1 MSNEEYLDMYI
12 SESQE
17 YLNALDQSLLELEQ
31 NPEDYDIINEIF
43 RYAHTIKGM
52 SATMGFERVADL
64 SHKME
69 NLLDN
74 VRQGKIKATS
84 ELIDILLEALDKL
97 KEMIDVIAQKGGEE
111 GDISDI
117 ISKLENFGKSKN
129 SKKTKKTK
137 KRKKKKVKSKEKK
150 PSINNLK
157 IRVKLSEDCALKSVR
172 AFMVIKSLGEI
183 AKIIDSTPSLQDIE
197 DGRFDKSFELVVST
211 SQSPEKIKEI
221 INKISEVKQVEIENV
236 EREGKDIKEEKRQT
250 IHTPSN
256 FLKNIQTV
264 RVSIDKLDSLMN
276 LVGELVIG
284 KSRLFQISGKYD
296 IEELKEA
303 LSNINRLTTNLQDI
317 VTQMRMV
324 EVGFVFN
331 RFPRMVRD
339 LAKKEGKKVN
349 FIVEGKEIELDRTV
363 LDEIGDPLVHLLRN
377 SIDHGIENPEERKKA
392 GKSEIGTIKLIAKRE
407 KNHVKIIVEDDGRGI
422 DPKKIKEKAIEKG
435 IITEEEASKISYEDA
450 VNLIF
455 APGLSTAEKVTDVSG
470 RGVGMDVVKSK
481 ITALGGA
488 VEIKS
493 KLGEGTRVTLT
504 LPLTLAIIQ
513 ALLIKV
519 RQEIY
524 AIPLSNVLEILNVKR
539 EEIKTV
545 KGNKVINLRGRIL
558 PIIEL
563 DKLLG
568 ISENGHRDKFPVVV
582 VDKENQAIGLGVDG
596 LIGQQEIV
604 IKTFDNILKGT
615 KGFAGATILGNGKVV
630 LILDI
635 ASLL

>member
-1 MSNEEYLDMYI
+1 VSNEEYLDIYI
-12 SESQE
+12 SESRE
-17 YLNALDQSLLELEQ
+17 YLSALDQSLLELEQ
-31 NPEDYDIINEIF
+31 NPENYEVLNEVF
-43 RYAHTIKGM
+43 RYAHTLKGM
-52 SATMGFERVADL
+52 SATMGFGKVAEL

-69 NLLDN
+69 NLLDK
-74 VRQGKIKATS
+74 VRRGEIHVS
-84 ELIDILLEALDKL
+84 SDLIDVLLEALDKL
-97 KEMIDVIAQKGGEE
+97 REMVNKIAEE
-111 GDISDI
+111 GKEEGEISDI
-117 ISKLENFGKSKN
+117 ISKLESFGEDGEDESKN
-129 SKKTKKTK
+129 KKDEEKKE
-137 KRKKKKVKSKEKK
+137 VKSKET
-150 PSINNLK
+150 SRLK
-157 IRVKLSEDCALKSVR
+157 IRVELSEDCALKSVR
-172 AFMVIKSLGEI
+172 AFMVIKSLDEI
-183 AKIIDSTPSLQDIE
+183 AEIIDSSPPLQDIE
-197 DGRFDKSFELVVST
+197 DGRFEKSFELVVST
-211 SQSPEKIKEI
+211 SETPQKIKEVI
-221 INKISEVKQVEIENV
+221 EKIGEVKKVEISETTAKSE
-236 EREGKDIKEEKRQT
+236 KEEKK
-250 IHTPSN
+250 PSIVST
-256 FLKNIQTV
+256 KNVLRNVQTV

-284 KSRLFQISGKYD
+284 KSRLFQIGSKYD
-296 IEELKEA
+296 IEELREA

-324 EVGFVFN
+324 EVGFIFN

-349 FIVEGKEIELDRTV
+349 FIIEGKDIELDRTV

-377 SIDHGIENPEERKKA
+377 SIDHGIETPEERIKA
-392 GKSEIGTIKLIAKRE
+392 GKSEVGTLKLIAKRE

-422 DPKKIKEKAIEKG
+422 DPDKIRKKAVEKG
-435 IITEEEASKISYEDA
+435 IITEEEANKISDEEA
-450 VNLIF
+450 LSLIF

-481 ITALGGA
+481 ITSLGGV

-493 KLGEGTRVTLT
+493 KVREGTRVTLT

-539 EEIKTV
+539 GEIKTV
-545 KGNKVINLRGRIL
+545 KGNKVINLRGKIL

-563 DKLLG
+563 DRLLG
-568 ISENGHRDKFPVVV
+568 ISENGNKEKYPVVV
-582 VDKENQAIGLGVDG
+582 VDKENQPIGLGVDG

-604 IKTFDNILKGT
+604 IKTFDNILKGV
-615 KGFAGATILGNGKVV
+615 KGFAGATILGDGRVV

>member
-1 MSNEEYLDMYI
+1 MSNEEYLDIYI
-12 SESQE
+12 SESRE
-17 YLNALDQSLLELEQ
+17 YLSALDQSLLELEQ
-31 NPEDYDIINEIF
+31 NPENYEVLNEVF
-43 RYAHTIKGM
+43 RYAHTLKGM
-52 SATMGFERVADL
+52 SATMGFGKVAEL

-69 NLLDN
+69 NLLDK
-74 VRQGKIKATS
+74 VRRGEIHVS
-84 ELIDILLEALDKL
+84 SDLIDVLLEALDKL
-97 KEMIDVIAQKGGEE
+97 REMVNKIAEE
-111 GDISDI
+111 GKEEGEISDI
-117 ISKLENFGKSKN
+117 ISKLESFGEDGEDESKN
-129 SKKTKKTK
+129 KKDEEKKE
-137 KRKKKKVKSKEKK
+137 VKSKET
-150 PSINNLK
+150 SRLK
-157 IRVKLSEDCALKSVR
+157 IRVELSEDCALKSVR
-172 AFMVIKSLGEI
+172 AFMVIKSLDEI
-183 AKIIDSTPSLQDIE
+183 AEIIDSSPSLQDIE
-197 DGRFDKSFELVVST
+197 DGRFEKSFELVVST
-211 SQSPEKIKEI
+211 SETPQKIKEVI
-221 INKISEVKQVEIENV
+221 EKIGEVKKVEVSETTAKS
-236 EREGKDIKEEKRQT
+236 EKEEKK
-250 IHTPSN
+250 PSIVST
-256 FLKNIQTV
+256 KNVLRNVQTV

-284 KSRLFQISGKYD
+284 KSRLFQIGSKYD
-296 IEELKEA
+296 IEELREA

-324 EVGFVFN
+324 EVGFIFN

-349 FIVEGKEIELDRTV
+349 FIIEGKDIELDRTV

-377 SIDHGIENPEERKKA
+377 SIDHGIETPEERIKA
-392 GKSEIGTIKLIAKRE
+392 GKSEVGTLKLIAKRE

-422 DPKKIKEKAIEKG
+422 DPDKIRKKAVEKG
-435 IITEEEASKISYEDA
+435 IITEEEANKISDEEA
-450 VNLIF
+450 LSLIF

-481 ITALGGA
+481 ISSLGGV

-493 KLGEGTRVTLT
+493 KVREGTRVTLT

-539 EEIKTV
+539 GEIKTV
-545 KGNKVINLRGRIL
+545 KGNKVINLRGKIL

-563 DKLLG
+563 DRLLG
-568 ISENGHRDKFPVVV
+568 ISENGNKEKYPVVV
-582 VDKENQAIGLGVDG
+582 VDKENQPIGLGVDG

-604 IKTFDNILKGT
+604 IKTFDNILKGV
-615 KGFAGATILGNGKVV
+615 KGFAGATILGDGRVV

>member
-1 MSNEEYLDMYI
+1 MSNEEYLDIYI
-12 SESQE
+12 SESRE
-17 YLNALDQSLLELEQ
+17 YLSALDQSLLELEQ
-31 NPEDYDIINEIF
+31 NPENYEVLNEVF
-43 RYAHTIKGM
+43 RYAHTLKGM
-52 SATMGFERVADL
+52 SSTMGFGKVAEL

-69 NLLDN
+69 NLLDK
-74 VRQGKIKATS
+74 VRQGEIHVS
-84 ELIDILLEALDKL
+84 NDLIDVLLEALDKL
-97 KEMIDVIAQKGGEE
+97 REMVNKIAEE
-111 GDISDI
+111 GKEEGEISDI
-117 ISKLENFGKSKN
+117 ISKLESFGEDGEDESKN
-129 SKKTKKTK
+129 KKDKEKKE
-137 KRKKKKVKSKEKK
+137 VKSKET
-150 PSINNLK
+150 SGLK
-157 IRVKLSEDCALKSVR
+157 IRVELSEDCALKSVR
-172 AFMVIKSLGEI
+172 AFMVIKSLDEI
-183 AKIIDSTPSLQDIE
+183 AEIIDSSPPLQDIE
-197 DGRFDKSFELVVST
+197 DGRFEKSFELVVYT
-211 SQSPEKIKEI
+211 SETPQKIKEVI
-221 INKISEVKQVEIENV
+221 EKIGEVKKVEISETTAKSE
-236 EREGKDIKEEKRQT
+236 KEEKK
-250 IHTPSN
+250 PSIAST
-256 FLKNIQTV
+256 KNVLRNVQTV

-284 KSRLFQISGKYD
+284 KSRLFQIGSKYD
-296 IEELKEA
+296 IEELREA

-324 EVGFVFN
+324 EVGFIFN

-349 FIVEGKEIELDRTV
+349 FIIEGKDIELDRTV

-377 SIDHGIENPEERKKA
+377 SIDHGIETPEERIKA
-392 GKSEIGTIKLIAKRE
+392 GKSEVGTLKLIAKRE

-422 DPKKIKEKAIEKG
+422 DPDKIRKKAVEKG
-435 IITEEEASKISYEDA
+435 IITEEEANKISDEEA
-450 VNLIF
+450 LSLIF

-481 ITALGGA
+481 ITSLGGV

-493 KLGEGTRVTLT
+493 KVREGTRVTLT

-545 KGNKVINLRGRIL
+545 KGNKVINLRGKIL

-563 DKLLG
+563 DRLLG
-568 ISENGHRDKFPVVV
+568 ISENGNKEKYPVVV
-582 VDKENQAIGLGVDG
+582 IDKENQPIGLGVDG

-604 IKTFDNILKGT
+604 IKTFDNILKGV
-615 KGFAGATILGNGKVV
+615 KGFAGATILGDGRVV

>member
-1 MSNEEYLDMYI
+1 MSNEEYLDIYI
-12 SESQE
+12 SESRE
-17 YLNALDQSLLELEQ
+17 YLSALDQSLLELEQ
-31 NPEDYDIINEIF
+31 NPENYEVLNEVF
-43 RYAHTIKGM
+43 RYAHTLKGM
-52 SATMGFERVADL
+52 SATMGFGKVAEL

-69 NLLDN
+69 NLLDK
-74 VRQGKIKATS
+74 VRRGEIHVS
-84 ELIDILLEALDKL
+84 SDLIDVLLEALDKL
-97 KEMIDVIAQKGGEE
+97 REMVNKIAEE
-111 GDISDI
+111 GKEEGEISDI
-117 ISKLENFGKSKN
+117 ISKLESFGEDGEDESKN
-129 SKKTKKTK
+129 KKDEEKKE
-137 KRKKKKVKSKEKK
+137 VKSKET
-150 PSINNLK
+150 SRLK
-157 IRVKLSEDCALKSVR
+157 IRVELSEDCALKSVR
-172 AFMVIKSLGEI
+172 AFMVIKSLDEI
-183 AKIIDSTPSLQDIE
+183 AEIIDSSPPLQDIE
-197 DGRFDKSFELVVST
+197 DGRFEKSFELVVST
-211 SQSPEKIKEI
+211 SETPQKIKEVI
-221 INKISEVKQVEIENV
+221 EKIGEVKKVEVSETTAKS
-236 EREGKDIKEEKRQT
+236 EKEEKK
-250 IHTPSN
+250 PSIVST
-256 FLKNIQTV
+256 KNVLRNVQTV

-284 KSRLFQISGKYD
+284 KSRLFQIGSKYD
-296 IEELKEA
+296 IEELREA

-324 EVGFVFN
+324 EVGFIFN

-349 FIVEGKEIELDRTV
+349 FIIEGKDIELDRTV

-377 SIDHGIENPEERKKA
+377 SIDHGIETPEERIKA
-392 GKSEIGTIKLIAKRE
+392 GKSEVGTLKLIAKRE

-422 DPKKIKEKAIEKG
+422 DPDKIRKKAVEKG
-435 IITEEEASKISYEDA
+435 IITEEEANKISDEEA
-450 VNLIF
+450 LSLIF

-481 ITALGGA
+481 ITSLGGV

-493 KLGEGTRVTLT
+493 KVREGTRVTLT

-545 KGNKVINLRGRIL
+545 KGNKVINLRGKIL

-563 DKLLG
+563 DRLLG
-568 ISENGHRDKFPVVV
+568 ISENGNKEKYPVVV
-582 VDKENQAIGLGVDG
+582 VDKENQPIGLGVDG

-604 IKTFDNILKGT
+604 IKTFDNILKGV
-615 KGFAGATILGNGKVV
+615 KGFAGATILGDGRVV

>member
-1 MSNEEYLDMYI
+1 MSNEEYLDIYI
-12 SESQE
+12 SESRE
-17 YLNALDQSLLELEQ
+17 YLSALDQSLLELEQ
-31 NPEDYDIINEIF
+31 NPENYEVLNEVF
-43 RYAHTIKGM
+43 RYAHTLKGM
-52 SATMGFERVADL
+52 SATMGFGKVAEL

-69 NLLDN
+69 NLLDK
-74 VRQGKIKATS
+74 VRQGEIDAS
-84 ELIDILLEALDKL
+84 SDLIDVLLEALDKL
-97 KEMIDVIAQKGGEE
+97 REMVNKIAEE
-111 GDISDI
+111 GKEEGEISDI
-117 ISKLENFGKSKN
+117 ISKLESFGEDGEDESKN
-129 SKKTKKTK
+129 KKDKEKKE
-137 KRKKKKVKSKEKK
+137 VKSKET
-150 PSINNLK
+150 SGLK
-157 IRVKLSEDCALKSVR
+157 ISVELSEDCALKSVR
-172 AFMVIKSLGEI
+172 AFMVIKSLDEI
-183 AKIIDSTPSLQDIE
+183 AEIIDSSPPLQDIE
-197 DGRFDKSFELVVST
+197 DGKFEKSFELVVST
-211 SQSPEKIKEI
+211 SETPQKIKEVI
-221 INKISEVKQVEIENV
+221 EKIGEVKKVEISETTVKSE
-236 EREGKDIKEEKRQT
+236 KEEKK
-250 IHTPSN
+250 PSIAST
-256 FLKNIQTV
+256 KNVLRNVQTV

-284 KSRLFQISGKYD
+284 KSRLFQIGSKYD
-296 IEELKEA
+296 IEELREA

-349 FIVEGKEIELDRTV
+349 FIIEGKDIELDRTV

-377 SIDHGIENPEERKKA
+377 SIDHGIETPEERIKA
-392 GKSEIGTIKLIAKRE
+392 GKSEVGTLKLIAKRE

-422 DPKKIKEKAIEKG
+422 DPDKIRKKAVEKG
-435 IITEEEASKISYEDA
+435 IITEKEANKISDEEALS
-450 VNLIF
+450 LIF

-481 ITALGGA
+481 ITSLGGA

-493 KLGEGTRVTLT
+493 KVREGTRVTLT

-539 EEIKTV
+539 EKIKTV
-545 KGNKVINLRGRIL
+545 KGNKVINLRGKIL

-563 DKLLG
+563 DRLLG
-568 ISENGHRDKFPVVV
+568 ISENGDKEKYPVVV
-582 VDKENQAIGLGVDG
+582 VDKENQPMGLGVDG

-604 IKTFDNILKGT
+604 IKTFDNILKGV
-615 KGFAGATILGNGKVV
+615 KGFAGATILGDGRVV

>member
-1 MSNEEYLDMYI
+1 MS
-12 SESQE
+12 
-17 YLNALDQSLLELEQ
+17 ALDQSLLELEQ
-31 NPEDYDIINEIF
+31 NPENYEVLNEVF
-43 RYAHTIKGM
+43 RYAHTLKGM
-52 SATMGFERVADL
+52 SSTMGFGKVAEL

-69 NLLDN
+69 NLLDK
-74 VRQGKIKATS
+74 VRQGEIHVS
-84 ELIDILLEALDKL
+84 SDLIDVLLEALDKL
-97 KEMIDVIAQKGGEE
+97 REMVNKIAEE
-111 GDISDI
+111 GKEEGEISDI
-117 ISKLENFGKSKN
+117 ISKLESFGEDGEDESKN
-129 SKKTKKTK
+129 KKDEEKKE
-137 KRKKKKVKSKEKK
+137 VKSKET
-150 PSINNLK
+150 SRLK
-157 IRVKLSEDCALKSVR
+157 IRVELSEDCALKSVR
-172 AFMVIKSLGEI
+172 AFMVIKSLDEI
-183 AKIIDSTPSLQDIE
+183 AEIIDSSPPLQDIE
-197 DGRFDKSFELVVST
+197 DGRFEKSFELVVST
-211 SQSPEKIKEI
+211 SETPQKIKEVI
-221 INKISEVKQVEIENV
+221 EKIGEVKKVEISETTAKSE
-236 EREGKDIKEEKRQT
+236 KEEKK
-250 IHTPSN
+250 PSIVST
-256 FLKNIQTV
+256 KNVLRNVQTV

-284 KSRLFQISGKYD
+284 KSRLFQIGSKYD
-296 IEELKEA
+296 IEELREA

-324 EVGFVFN
+324 EVGFIFN

-349 FIVEGKEIELDRTV
+349 FIIEGKDIELDRTV

-377 SIDHGIENPEERKKA
+377 SIDHGIETPEERIKA
-392 GKSEIGTIKLIAKRE
+392 GKSEVGTLKLIAKRE

-422 DPKKIKEKAIEKG
+422 DPDKIRKKAVEKG
-435 IITEEEASKISYEDA
+435 IITEEEANKISDEEA
-450 VNLIF
+450 LSLIF

-481 ITALGGA
+481 ITSLGGV

-493 KLGEGTRVTLT
+493 KVREGTRVTLT

-539 EEIKTV
+539 GEIKTV
-545 KGNKVINLRGRIL
+545 KGNKVINLRGKIL

-563 DKLLG
+563 DRLLG
-568 ISENGHRDKFPVVV
+568 ISENGNKEKYPVVV
-582 VDKENQAIGLGVDG
+582 VDKENQPIGLGVDG

-604 IKTFDNILKGT
+604 IKTFDNILKGV
-615 KGFAGATILGNGKVV
+615 KGFAGATILGDGRVV

>member
-1 MSNEEYLDMYI
+1 
-12 SESQE
+12 
-17 YLNALDQSLLELEQ
+17 ALDQSLLELEQ
-31 NPEDYDIINEIF
+31 NPGNYEVLNEVF
-43 RYAHTIKGM
+43 RYAHTLKGM
-52 SATMGFERVADL
+52 SATMGFGKVAEL

-69 NLLDN
+69 NLLDK
-74 VRQGKIKATS
+74 VRQGEIDAS
-84 ELIDILLEALDKL
+84 SNLIDVLLEALDKL
-97 KEMIDVIAQKGGEE
+97 REMVNKIAEE
-111 GDISDI
+111 GKEEGEISDI
-117 ISKLENFGKSKN
+117 ISKLESFGEDESKN
-129 SKKTKKTK
+129 RKDEEKKE
-137 KRKKKKVKSKEKK
+137 VKSKET
-150 PSINNLK
+150 SGLK
-157 IRVKLSEDCALKSVR
+157 ISVELSEDCALKSVR
-172 AFMVIKSLGEI
+172 AFMVIKSLDEI
-183 AKIIDSTPSLQDIE
+183 AEIIDSSPPLQDIE
-197 DGRFDKSFELVVST
+197 DGRFEKSFELVVST
-211 SQSPEKIKEI
+211 SETPQKIKEVI
-221 INKISEVKQVEIENV
+221 EKIGEVKKVEISETTAKSE
-236 EREGKDIKEEKRQT
+236 KEEKK
-250 IHTPSN
+250 PSIAST
-256 FLKNIQTV
+256 KNVLRNVQTV

-284 KSRLFQISGKYD
+284 KSRLFQIGSKYD
-296 IEELKEA
+296 IEELREA

-324 EVGFVFN
+324 EVGFIFN

-349 FIVEGKEIELDRTV
+349 FIIEGKDIELDRTV

-377 SIDHGIENPEERKKA
+377 SVDHGIETPEERIKA
-392 GKSEIGTIKLIAKRE
+392 GKSEVGTLKLIAKRE

-422 DPKKIKEKAIEKG
+422 DPDKIRKKAVEKG
-435 IITEEEASKISYEDA
+435 IITEEEANKISDEEA
-450 VNLIF
+450 LSLIF

-481 ITALGGA
+481 ITSLGGV

-493 KLGEGTRVTLT
+493 KVREGTRVTLT

-545 KGNKVINLRGRIL
+545 KGNKVINLRGKIL

-563 DKLLG
+563 DRLLG
-568 ISENGHRDKFPVVV
+568 ISENGTKEKYPVVV
-582 VDKENQAIGLGVDG
+582 VDKENQPIGLGVDG

-604 IKTFDNILKGT
+604 IKTFDNILKGV
-615 KGFAGATILGNGKVV
+615 KGFAGATILGDGRVV

>member
-1 MSNEEYLDMYI
+1 MSNEEYLDIYI
-12 SESQE
+12 SESRE
-17 YLNALDQSLLELEQ
+17 YLSALDQSLLELEQ
-31 NPEDYDIINEIF
+31 NPGNYEVLNEVF
-43 RYAHTIKGM
+43 RYAHTLKGM
-52 SATMGFERVADL
+52 SATMGFGKVAEL

-69 NLLDN
+69 NLLDK
-74 VRQGKIKATS
+74 VRQGEIDAS
-84 ELIDILLEALDKL
+84 SNLIDVLLEALDKL
-97 KEMIDVIAQKGGEE
+97 REMVNKIAEE
-111 GDISDI
+111 GKEEGEISDI
-117 ISKLENFGKSKN
+117 ISKLESFGEDESKN
-129 SKKTKKTK
+129 RKDEEKKE
-137 KRKKKKVKSKEKK
+137 VKSKET
-150 PSINNLK
+150 SGLK
-157 IRVKLSEDCALKSVR
+157 ISVELSEDCALKSVR
-172 AFMVIKSLGEI
+172 AFMVIKSLDEI
-183 AKIIDSTPSLQDIE
+183 AEIIDSSPPLQDIE
-197 DGRFDKSFELVVST
+197 DGRFEKSFELVVST
-211 SQSPEKIKEI
+211 SETPQKIKEVI
-221 INKISEVKQVEIENV
+221 EKIGEVKKVEISETTAKSE
-236 EREGKDIKEEKRQT
+236 KEEKK
-250 IHTPSN
+250 PSIAST
-256 FLKNIQTV
+256 KNVLRNVQTV

-284 KSRLFQISGKYD
+284 KSRLFQIGSKYD
-296 IEELKEA
+296 IEELREA

-324 EVGFVFN
+324 EVGFIFN

-349 FIVEGKEIELDRTV
+349 FIIEGKDIELDRTV

-377 SIDHGIENPEERKKA
+377 SVDHGIETPEERIKA
-392 GKSEIGTIKLIAKRE
+392 GKSEVGTLKLIAKRE

-422 DPKKIKEKAIEKG
+422 DPNKIRKKAVEKG
-435 IITEEEASKISYEDA
+435 IITEEEANKISDEEA
-450 VNLIF
+450 LSLIF

-481 ITALGGA
+481 ITSLGGV

-493 KLGEGTRVTLT
+493 KVREGTRVTLT

-545 KGNKVINLRGRIL
+545 KGNKVINLRGKIL

-563 DKLLG
+563 DRLLG
-568 ISENGHRDKFPVVV
+568 ISENGTKEKYPVVV
-582 VDKENQAIGLGVDG
+582 VDKENQPIGLGVDG

-604 IKTFDNILKGT
+604 IKTFDNILKGV
-615 KGFAGATILGNGKVV
+615 KGFAGATILGDGRVV